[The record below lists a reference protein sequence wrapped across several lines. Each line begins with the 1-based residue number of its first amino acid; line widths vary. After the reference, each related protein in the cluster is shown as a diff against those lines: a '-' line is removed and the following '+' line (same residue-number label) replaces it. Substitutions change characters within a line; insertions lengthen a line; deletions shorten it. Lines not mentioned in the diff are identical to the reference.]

1 MRTPALST
9 SLLLLCFFS
18 VGFSSPTPAQP
29 VGDGAPALME
39 RAPSSNSADPI
50 AAPGNGGNPPGLIV
64 AEILSMD
71 RGLAALT
78 IIRTSLACT
87 VGQVIHVY
95 VL

>member
-9 SLLLLCFFS
+9 ALLLLCFFS

-50 AAPGNGGNPPGLIV
+50 TAPGNGGNRLIV
-64 AEILSMD
+64 AEILSMG

-78 IIRTSLACT
+78 VIRTSLACT
-87 VGQVIHVY
+87 KVKASQNGFE
-95 VL
+95 